1 MSKFIL
7 FSALLSFINNYR
19 IKSMATF
26 DELHVLHLLKE
37 HMTNTIKWS
46 AYNWIRPSLWSSLF
60 GKALNA
66 SKSNK

>member
-1 MSKFIL
+1 
-7 FSALLSFINNYR
+7 
-19 IKSMATF
+19 MATF

-66 SKSNK
+66 GKSNN